1 MKLDLDSAW
10 IRGAPVAG
18 VRLRFTSAAAGG
30 RITAVEPI
38 ARPGNGWHA
47 LPGFVNAHCH
57 LDLTSIAGEE
67 LGHATFAEWLS
78 GLLPRRL
85 RLADAEVDAAIDA
98 GAARLLAGGTVAVGD
113 VDSFG
118 RSLARLRATP
128 LAGFAF
134 REIVGRFERE
144 RFERIAAELR
154 ADPPDGAAVRRGLSP
169 HAPYSTGPEAFAAVF
184 AASGSRPVA
193 SHLAETAD
201 EEELLLRGGGPLA
214 ELFARLG
221 FTVPEWGPQTG
232 KGAGASAAAAV
243 LALAPPESRLVVVHG
258 NRLTQPELELCARR
272 RWPLVYCPRSH
283 RYFGHPRHPAA
294 RLLALGGTVAIGTDS
309 RASNEG
315 LDLWAEMAC
324 FRAAEPELDD
334 ATILAAATS
343 GGRSALGLEPAEL
356 APGHPA
362 TLQLVRR
369 RDGAPLRE
377 RELAAAAVRAEL
389 ATEALFVRGGRV
401 HGPADLPLAE

>member
-10 IRGAPVAG
+10 IRGEIAAG
-18 VRLRFTSAAAGG
+18 VRLHFTGGAGG

-78 GLLPRRL
+78 ALLPRRG
-85 RLADAEVDAAIDA
+85 RLADAEIDAAIDA

-134 REIVGRFERE
+134 REIVGRFDRE

-154 ADPPDGAAVRRGLSP
+154 EPEPEHAALHRGLSP
-169 HAPYSTGPEAFAAVF
+169 HAPYSTGPEAFAAAF

-193 SHLAETAD
+193 SHLAETA
-201 EEELLLRGGGPLA
+201 EEDELLLRGGGPLA

-221 FTVPEWGPQTG
+221 FTVPAWGPRPGQ
-232 KGAGASAAAAV
+232 GASAAAAV
-243 LALAPPESRLVVVHG
+243 LALAPADARLVVVHG
-258 NRLTQPELELCARR
+258 NLLTQAELELCARR

-283 RYFGHPRHPAA
+283 RYFGRARHPAA
-294 RLLALGGTVAIGTDS
+294 RLLRLGGIVALGTDS

-324 FRAAEPELDD
+324 FRAAEAELDD
-334 ATILAAATS
+334 AAILAAATS

-356 APGHPA
+356 AAGHPA
-362 TLQLVRR
+362 TFQLVRR
-369 RDGAPLRE
+369 RDGRPLRE
-377 RELAAAAVRAEL
+377 RELVAAAVRAEL
-389 ATEALFVRGGRV
+389 ATEALFVRGGRL
-401 HGPADLPLAE
+401 HGPPDLPLAE